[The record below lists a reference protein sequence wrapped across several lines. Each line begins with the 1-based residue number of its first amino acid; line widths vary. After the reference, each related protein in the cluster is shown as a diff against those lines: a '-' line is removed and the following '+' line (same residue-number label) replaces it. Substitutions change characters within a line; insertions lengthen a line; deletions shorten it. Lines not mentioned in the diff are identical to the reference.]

1 MESMTRQKAKIEIEL
16 RGGKVTGSVSK
27 MTSYVVAGS
36 EPGSKLKK
44 ASELNVAILNE
55 SEFINL
61 LNS

>member
-1 MESMTRQKAKIEIEL
+1 L